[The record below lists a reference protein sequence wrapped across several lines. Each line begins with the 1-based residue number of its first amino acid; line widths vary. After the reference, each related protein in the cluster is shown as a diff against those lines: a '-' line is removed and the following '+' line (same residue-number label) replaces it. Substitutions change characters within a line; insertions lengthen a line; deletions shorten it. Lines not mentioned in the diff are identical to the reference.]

1 MEVRELEEDILY
13 QQYADIYGVNRS
25 TLSRRWRGRTTSVDD
40 KSFNQ
45 RKLHPHQESELVDYI
60 GDLTKRGLASTRT
73 KIQNFASKV
82 AEKKVS
88 DAWVTRFLARNNDYV
103 ISKWTS
109 GTVSIDYATKLTPGT
124 SILNISSSSKP
135 RWKNIRFYRVNRTI
149 WMKRAEK
156 AAERERQKQARDSA
170 KAIQLSQKGKTKA
183 SQALSTKNKRQKQ
196 GGGGAATAE
205 GESACIEPP
214 PKVTSRGRSMRV
226 SQIFR

>member
-82 AEKKVS
+82 AE
-88 DAWVTRFLARNNDYV
+88 
-103 ISKWTS
+103 
-109 GTVSIDYATKLTPGT
+109 
-124 SILNISSSSKP
+124 
-135 RWKNIRFYRVNRTI
+135 
-149 WMKRAEK
+149 
-156 AAERERQKQARDSA
+156 
-170 KAIQLSQKGKTKA
+170 
-183 SQALSTKNKRQKQ
+183 
-196 GGGGAATAE
+196 
-205 GESACIEPP
+205 
-214 PKVTSRGRSMRV
+214 
-226 SQIFR
+226 